1 MERHWNF
8 RPQPGGAATTL
19 AMNDLTG
26 QRIQDYVIEE
36 EVGRGGMARVYR
48 AHHRVL
54 DRVSA
59 LKVLLPEL
67 AGDANFVE
75 RFLREARAAAR
86 LEHPNIVPIYET
98 GRTADGH
105 YFLAMKYVE
114 GATLRQVI
122 NRGAPDLQ
130 AVVAYVSQIA
140 AALDYAHENGIVHR
154 DIKPGN
160 VLVDNDGGVLLTDFG
175 IAQAAEDINVTS
187 QGMLVGTPAYM
198 SPEQAQGFPA
208 TAQSDIYSLGVVV
221 YELLTGTTP
230 FPHRT
235 PHAVLLGHISEPPL
249 PVHDRNP
256 NLTPEMSA
264 VIGKALAKSPDDRYR
279 TAGEFAAALATAAGE
294 RPSISLPEAVATPT
308 HDSPTVI
315 EQPLGQRLHPRHW
328 ISERGRWF
336 VAGVVVM
343 AVVMIIAS
351 WIFGPTILDSDS
363 TTASGTLTVNS
374 VPPGADLSVNGVPV
388 GSAPRAVTDLPEGE
402 HVLLAELPSYAPVER
417 TITVGEDG
425 DDDVTLIL
433 QPLPPAATLEVIR
446 ATMTHA
452 VARNAQGIEE
462 PVDTAVAF
470 APDEDAIAFA
480 FVISSAHNVRDIEFT
495 FQSRWY
501 GPDGTL
507 RSSSRPT
514 MVTLDRSG
522 EVWHLTARDRAGEID
537 PLVSGEPCT
546 VELLVDD
553 VVIQTLQ
560 FRVEE
565 RP

>member
-1 MERHWNF
+1 
-8 RPQPGGAATTL
+8 
-19 AMNDLTG
+19 MNELTG

-59 LKVLLPEL
+59 LKILLPEL
-67 AGDANFVE
+67 AGDENFVE

-130 AVVAYVSQIA
+130 AVVAYVVQIA
-140 AALDYAHENGIVHR
+140 AALDYAHENGIIHR

-160 VLVDNDGGVLLTDFG
+160 VLVDHDSGVLLTDFG

-249 PVHDRNP
+249 PVHDRNSD
-256 NLTPEMSA
+256 LTPEMSA
-264 VIGKALAKSPDDRYR
+264 VIGKALAKSPEDRHR

-294 RPSISLPEAVATPT
+294 HPSISLPEPDTAIPIE
-308 HDSPTVI
+308 DSPTVI
-315 EQPLGQRLHPRHW
+315 QQPLKRRLHPAHW
-328 ISERGRWF
+328 MTERGRWF
-336 VAGVVVM
+336 TAGVLVM
-343 AVVMIIAS
+343 ALVLIVSLVIIQPNLTGTS
-351 WIFGPTILDSDS
+351 SS
-363 TTASGTLTVNS
+363 SGTLTVSS
-374 VPPGADLSVNGVPV
+374 VPAGAELSINGMVV
-388 GSAPRAVTDLPEGE
+388 GGAPREITDLPDGE
-402 HVLLAELPSYAPVER
+402 HILRAELPSYIPAEQSVA
-417 TITVGEDG
+417 VGDDGEDE
-425 DDDVTLIL
+425 VTLIL
-433 QPLPPAATLEVIR
+433 QPLPAAETLQVTR

-452 VARNAQGIEE
+452 VEPNAEGIDA
-462 PVDTAVAF
+462 PVDVAVDFQPDEEAVAF
-470 APDEDAIAFA
+470 AFI
-480 FVISSAHNVRDIEFT
+480 VSSAYQVRDVEFT

-501 GPDGTL
+501 DPTGTL
-507 RSSSRPT
+507 RATSPPVV
-514 MVTLDRSG
+514 VTLDRSG
-522 EVWHLTARDRAGEID
+522 EVWHLSARDRAGDID
-537 PLVSGEPCT
+537 PLASGRQCT
-546 VELLVDD
+546 VELLVDG
-553 VVIQTLQ
+553 VVIQTLK
-560 FRVEE
+560 FRVAEDI
-565 RP
+565 

>member
-1 MERHWNF
+1 
-8 RPQPGGAATTL
+8 
-19 AMNDLTG
+19 MNDLTG

-59 LKVLLPEL
+59 LKILLPEL

-86 LEHPNIVPIYET
+86 LEHANIVPIYET

-114 GATLRQVI
+114 GATLRQVV

-130 AVVAYVSQIA
+130 AVVAYVTQIA
-140 AALDYAHENGIVHR
+140 AALDYAHDNGIIHR

-160 VLVDNDGGVLLTDFG
+160 VLVDLDGGVLLTDFG

-256 NLTPEMSA
+256 DLTPEMSA
-264 VIGKALAKSPDDRYR
+264 VIGKALAKSPEDRHR

-294 RPSISLPEAVATPT
+294 RPSISLPEVAGVTPV

-328 ISERGRWF
+328 LSERGRWF
-336 VAGVVVM
+336 AAGVIVM
-343 AVVMIIAS
+343 ALVMVVAS
-351 WIFGPTILDSDS
+351 WLIGPAILGSDS
-363 TTASGTLTVNS
+363 PTVTGTLTVSS
-374 VPPGADLSVNGVPV
+374 VPPGAELFVNGL
-388 GSAPRAVTDLPEGE
+388 SAGTTPREITDLPDGE
-402 HVLLAELPSYAPVER
+402 HILRAEHPSYAPAEQ
-417 TITVGEDG
+417 TVDIG
-425 DDDVTLIL
+425 DDEADDVTLIL
-433 QPLPPAATLEVIR
+433 QPLPPAETLRVTR

-452 VARNAQGIEE
+452 VAPNADGVEA
-462 PVDTAVAF
+462 PVDTAVEF
-470 APDEDAIAFA
+470 LPDEEAIAFA
-480 FVISSAHNVRDIEFT
+480 FVISSAFDVRDIEFT

-501 GPDGTL
+501 DPGGTL
-507 RSSSRPT
+507 RATSRAV

-522 EVWHLTARDRAGEID
+522 EIWRLSARDRAGDID
-537 PLVSGEPCT
+537 PLASGEPCT

-560 FRVEE
+560 FRVVEST
-565 RP
+565 